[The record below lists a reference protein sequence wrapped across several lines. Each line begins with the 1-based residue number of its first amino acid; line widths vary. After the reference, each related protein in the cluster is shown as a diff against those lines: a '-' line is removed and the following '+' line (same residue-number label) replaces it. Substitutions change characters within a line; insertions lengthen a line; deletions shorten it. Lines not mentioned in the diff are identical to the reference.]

1 MNEKW
6 VHAIHVLSNE
16 IWENDTLL
24 ENSQITQHQ
33 IGLKMSHMIDILW
46 FIMMQ
51 SVNLCRTRAD
61 NTQYTYDDKQKV
73 SFTLFPSMFSYYWI
87 VGQYILINVWCKS
100 SYKSTV
106 FAPVGKN
113 TANMLKSRKFT
124 RKIQKGGHWE
134 QIWHVLKCKLNIIR
148 NHGMLSLVIFF
159 IYQNSFLYARNVSA
173 IKSVWLYIGGGGG
186 LFNTINLNFN
196 IFFYSL

>member
-16 IWENDTLL
+16 IRENDTLL

-46 FIMMQ
+46 FIMTQ

-61 NTQYTYDDKQKV
+61 NTQYTYDAKQKV
-73 SFTLFPSMFSYYWI
+73 SFSLFPSMFSYYWI
-87 VGQYILINVWCKS
+87 VEQYILITVWCKS

-113 TANMLKSRKFT
+113 TANMLKSRNFT
-124 RKIQKGGHWE
+124 NKIQKGGHWE
-134 QIWHVLKCKLNIIR
+134 QIWHVLKCKLNVIR
-148 NHGMLSLVIFF
+148 NHGMLNLVIFLYPPQQSCRGVYWF
-159 IYQNSFLYARNVSA
+159 HHVRPSVCRQILCRTITWVVFLR
-173 IKSVWLYIGGGGG
+173 
-186 LFNTINLNFN
+186 
-196 IFFYSL
+196 IF

>member
-173 IKSVWLYIGGGGG
+173 IKSVWLYIGGGGDF
-186 LFNTINLNFN
+186 LIL
-196 IFFYSL
+196 